1 MNHSGFEIQS
11 SIHLQVKSIQGG
23 IMPEINLGVDSCLS
37 WCIKEVRNEWKWI
50 SVFLGDLVEASKID
64 AKLKRAVFLPNEED
78 RSSVQGARGTNEPCS
93 KVLVNELMQSGKFFL

>member
-37 WCIKEVRNEWKWI
+37 WCIQEVRNEWKWI
-50 SVFLGDLVEASKID
+50 SVFLGNLVEASEINTES
-64 AKLKRAVFLPNEED
+64 KRAVFLPNKED
-78 RSSVQGARGTNEPCS
+78 RCS
-93 KVLVNELMQSGKFFL
+93 MGRVGWMD